1 MNYKY
6 QIAPFDNHDIKKLF
20 SPKCLQFITDLHIR
34 FNKNRIELL
43 DKRKEIQK
51 KIDSKENIIIGINKF
66 IETKDTEPD
75 LLNINSREVK
85 KQITDLHNIKKCCT
99 DLDKI
104 C

>member
-51 KIDSKENIIIGINKF
+51 KLIQGGFLIF
-66 IETKDTEPD
+66 
-75 LLNINSREVK
+75 
-85 KQITDLHNIKKCCT
+85 
-99 DLDKI
+99 
-104 C
+104 